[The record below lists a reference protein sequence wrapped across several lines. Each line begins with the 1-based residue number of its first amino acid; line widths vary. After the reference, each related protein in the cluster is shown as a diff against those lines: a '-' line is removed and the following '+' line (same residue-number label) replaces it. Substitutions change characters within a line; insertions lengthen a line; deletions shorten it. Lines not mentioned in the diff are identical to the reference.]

1 MGENYFMDFK
11 DIYEIPKEILEK
23 WDKEYFWH
31 PFTQMK
37 VYREEDNLI
46 FVRGEGVYL
55 YDINGKK
62 YIDAISSLWCNVHGH
77 NHPRLNN
84 ALIKQLCRVAHT
96 TTLGSSNVP
105 AIVLA
110 KKLVEITPP
119 CLTKVFYSEDGAEAN
134 EIALKMA
141 YHYFY
146 NKGEKNRK
154 YFITLSNAY
163 HGDTIGAVSV
173 GGIEIFHNAYKPL
186 LFKTFKLPSPYWFCK
201 ENFGALNEECREAL
215 LNQLEKILKQYHK
228 ETIGIILESGL
239 QAAAGMLPYPKGF
252 MKGVEKLA
260 KKYGVLLI
268 VDEVA
273 TGFGRTGTL
282 FYIEQEEVCPDFMTL
297 GKGITGGYLP
307 LAVTL
312 TTEEIF
318 NAFLGEFGEAKHFYH
333 GHTYTGNNLACAVA
347 LENLNIF
354 KEENT
359 LALLKPKID
368 YLREALK
375 EFGNIPTVYDIRQL
389 GFMVGI
395 EIRKPN
401 GEPFPYGERIGF
413 KIAYKAREKGVFL
426 RPLGDVMVLMM
437 PLIIEY
443 NEINQVLEALKWSI
457 EEITSKYFR

>member
-1 MGENYFMDFK
+1 MFDPFK
-11 DIYEIPKEILEK
+11 EKITPEILEK

-37 VYREEDNLI
+37 VYREEENLI
-46 FVRGEGVYL
+46 FERGEGVYL
-55 YDINGKK
+55 YDIKGNK

-84 ALIKQLCRVAHT
+84 ALVKQLCKVAHT

-105 AIVLA
+105 AIILA
-110 KKLVEITPP
+110 KRLVDITPP

-146 NKGEKNRK
+146 NKGDRERK

-173 GGIEIFHNAYKPL
+173 GGIEIFHEAYKPL
-186 LFKTFKLPSPYWFCK
+186 LFKTFKLPSPYLFCK
-201 ENFGALNEECREAL
+201 EKYGELSEECKEELLKMLREI
-215 LNQLEKILKQYHK
+215 LEKHHK
-228 ETIGIILESGL
+228 EVIGITLESGI

-252 MKGVEKLA
+252 MKGVERLA
-260 KKYGVLLI
+260 KEFGVLLI

-273 TGFGRTGTL
+273 TGFGRTGTM

-307 LAVTL
+307 LAATL
-312 TTEEIF
+312 TTDEIF
-318 NAFLGEFGEAKHFYH
+318 EAFLGEFGEAKHFYH

-347 LENLNIF
+347 IENLNIF
-354 KEENT
+354 KDEKT
-359 LALLKPKID
+359 LTLLQPKIKH
-368 YLREALK
+368 LTERLQ
-375 EFGNIPTVYDIRQL
+375 EFWNLPWVYDVRQL
-389 GFMVGI
+389 GFMAGI
-395 EIRKPN
+395 ELRKPN
-401 GEPFPYGERIGF
+401 GEPFPYGDRIGF
-413 KIAYKAREKGVFL
+413 KVAYKARERGVFL

-437 PLIIEY
+437 PLVI
-443 NEINQVLEALKWSI
+443 QI
-457 EEITSKYFR
+457 EEMNYVIDTLRWAVEETLKGIK

>member
-1 MGENYFMDFK
+1 MFDQ
-11 DIYEIPKEILEK
+11 EITPEILDK

-46 FVRGEGVYL
+46 FERGEGVYL
-55 YDINGKK
+55 YDIKGNK

-84 ALIKQLCRVAHT
+84 ALVKQLCKVAHT

-105 AIVLA
+105 AIILA
-110 KKLVEITPP
+110 KRLVDITPP

-146 NKGEKNRK
+146 NKGDRERK

-173 GGIEIFHNAYKPL
+173 GGIEIFHEAYKPL
-186 LFKTFKLPSPYWFCK
+186 LFKTFKLPSPYLFCK
-201 ENFGALNEECREAL
+201 EKYGELSEECKEEL
-215 LNQLEKILKQYHK
+215 LKMLRKILEKHHK
-228 ETIGIILESGL
+228 EVIGITLESGI

-252 MKGVEKLA
+252 MKGVERLA
-260 KKYGVLLI
+260 KEFGVLLI

-273 TGFGRTGTL
+273 TGFGRTGTM
-282 FYIEQEEVCPDFMTL
+282 FYVEQEEVCPDFMTL

-307 LAVTL
+307 LAATL

-347 LENLNIF
+347 IENLNIF
-354 KEENT
+354 KEEST
-359 LALLKPKID
+359 LTLLQPKIKH
-368 YLREALK
+368 LTERLQ
-375 EFGNIPTVYDIRQL
+375 EFWNLPWVYDVRQL
-389 GFMVGI
+389 GFMAGI
-395 EIRKPN
+395 ELRKPN
-401 GEPFPYGERIGF
+401 GEPFPYGDRIGF
-413 KIAYKAREKGVFL
+413 KVAYKARERGVFL

-437 PLIIEY
+437 PLVI
-443 NEINQVLEALKWSI
+443 QI
-457 EEITSKYFR
+457 EEMNYVIDTLQWAIEETLKEVK

>member
-1 MGENYFMDFK
+1 MFDPFK
-11 DIYEIPKEILEK
+11 EKITPEILEK

-37 VYREEDNLI
+37 VYREEENLI
-46 FVRGEGVYL
+46 FERGEGVYL
-55 YDINGKK
+55 YDIKGNK

-84 ALIKQLCRVAHT
+84 ALVKQLCKVAHT

-110 KKLVEITPP
+110 KRLVDITPP

-146 NKGEKNRK
+146 NKGDRERK

-173 GGIEIFHNAYKPL
+173 GGIEIFHEAYKPL
-186 LFKTFKLPSPYWFCK
+186 LFKTFKLPSPYLFCK
-201 ENFGALNEECREAL
+201 EKYGELSEECKEELLKMLREI
-215 LNQLEKILKQYHK
+215 LEKHHK
-228 ETIGIILESGL
+228 EVIGITLESGI

-252 MKGVEKLA
+252 MKGVERLA
-260 KKYGVLLI
+260 KEFGVLLI

-273 TGFGRTGTL
+273 TGFGRTGTM
-282 FYIEQEEVCPDFMTL
+282 FYVEQEEVCPDFMTL

-307 LAVTL
+307 LAATL

-347 LENLNIF
+347 IENLNIF
-354 KEENT
+354 KEEST
-359 LALLKPKID
+359 LTLLQPKIKH
-368 YLREALK
+368 LTERLQ
-375 EFGNIPTVYDIRQL
+375 EFWNLPWVYDVRQL
-389 GFMVGI
+389 GFMAGI
-395 EIRKPN
+395 ELRKPN
-401 GEPFPYGERIGF
+401 GEPFPYGDRIGF
-413 KIAYKAREKGVFL
+413 KVAYKARERGVFL

-437 PLIIEY
+437 PLVI
-443 NEINQVLEALKWSI
+443 QI
-457 EEITSKYFR
+457 EEMNYVIDTLQWAIEETLKGMK